1 MILKKWWLLV
11 NEELMELEKN
21 KFLLSLQKEI
31 ENLEQEIREGIVNN
45 KINQSQR
52 KKKINSTINRL
63 IIPYILATGL
73 TLTSF
78 TLLGKTPFYQ
88 DLIKNYLYE
97 RKEFDSLGNSKY
109 EEQYKEYEDEKST
122 LTYATKWL
130 KNENGLY
137 ERTLKT
143 YQIKD
148 LDEAK
153 IKKIVQNKEINS
165 LEEIFGK
172 PIMISTEIEPNL
184 TQEQLKEDSYL
195 QAIIYLE
202 NKDKFVYVKESI
214 LENAIGAILIY
225 LAIIALIKASQQS
238 KSKFNYDEIMM
249 QINQEYPDISFS
261 DLEKKLVIKKANYQK
276 LTR

>member
-1 MILKKWWLLV
+1 M
-11 NEELMELEKN
+11 NEELIELEKK

-31 ENLEQEIREGIVNN
+31 ENLEQEIREG
-45 KINQSQR
+45 KINQMQR
-52 KKKINSTINRL
+52 KKKKNSTINRL
-63 IIPYILATGL
+63 IIPYIVATGL
-73 TLTSF
+73 TLTLF
-78 TLLGKTPFYQ
+78 TIFAKTPFYQ
-88 DLIKNYLYE
+88 DLIKNYLEE

-109 EEQYKEYEDEKST
+109 EELYENEDEKST
-122 LTYATKWL
+122 LTYKTKWL
-130 KNENGLY
+130 KKENGLY

-148 LDEAK
+148 LDETK
-153 IKKIVQNKEINS
+153 IKEIVQNKEINS
-165 LEEIFGK
+165 LEEVFGK

-184 TQEQLKEDSYL
+184 AQEQLKEDSYL

-249 QINQEYPDISFS
+249 QINQEYPDIPVSE
-261 DLEKKLVIKKANYQK
+261 LEKKLVIKKANYQK